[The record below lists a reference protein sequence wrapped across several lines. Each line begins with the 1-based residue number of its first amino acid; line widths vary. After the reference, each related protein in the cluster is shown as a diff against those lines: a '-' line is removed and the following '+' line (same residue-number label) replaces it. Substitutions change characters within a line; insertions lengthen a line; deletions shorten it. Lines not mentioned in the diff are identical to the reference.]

1 MPTDASTVVFM
12 GSPDFA
18 VPTLEALIAA
28 SDFEVVCV
36 VSQPDRP
43 RGRGRKTLPTAVR
56 ACAERYGI
64 APLQMSKACYGSVA
78 AEVVALAPD
87 FLVVAA
93 FGIILKSDLLDLAR
107 FGCVN
112 LHASLLP
119 KYRGVSPVQAAILNG
134 DAETGCT
141 TMMVDEGVDTGGI
154 LLTAVT
160 AVRSDDTAGTLEARL
175 SRVGAPLVVKTL
187 RGLADGSIEP
197 CPQNDELASYARKV
211 KKEHGEIDWTLDAVQ
226 LDRRIRAMSPWPSA
240 FSRFRNKRLIVVEAV
255 PRQDPEGSGAPGAA
269 GSCVPGTV
277 AAITPLLIHAGD
289 GFIELRRI
297 KIEGRKE
304 MAAESFAA
312 GYRIKPGDRLG

>member
-28 SDFEVVCV
+28 SDFDVVCV
-36 VSQPDRP
+36 VSRPDRP
-43 RGRGRKTLPTAVR
+43 RGRGRTILPTPVR

-64 APLQMSKACYGSVA
+64 VTLQMSKASYGPVA
-78 AEVVALAPD
+78 AEIVTLEPD

-93 FGIILKSDLLDLAR
+93 FGIILKPDLLDLAH

-154 LLTAVT
+154 LLTAMI
-160 AVRSDDTAGTLEARL
+160 AMRSDDTAGKLEARL
-175 SRVGAPLVVKTL
+175 SKIGAPLVVKTL

-197 CPQNDELASYARKV
+197 SPQNDERASYARKV

-240 FSRFRNKRLIVVEAV
+240 FSRFRDKRLIVVEAAPQKASAV
-255 PRQDPEGSGAPGAA
+255 SG
-269 GSCVPGTV
+269 VPGTV
-277 AAITPLLIHAGD
+277 ATITPLLVHAGD
-289 GFIELRRI
+289 GFLELRRI
-297 KIEGRKE
+297 KIEGKKE
-304 MAAESFAA
+304 MTAESFVA